1 MSISELYLQWEKKD
15 VLPIKLVYLIYQ
27 HFLHLEPLEDEDAM
41 FDLPDAVFN
50 GKNVMFLNQPEL
62 SLYQILDYFSEDI
75 EYMLIGFYDNNTDT
89 YSVLLFQRNVKI
101 QEFCD
106 RMESKDY
113 DIVFKLKED
122 CFVQFHDIPFFLA

>member
-122 CFVQFHDIPFFLA
+122 RFVQFHDIPFFLA